1 LEITKRHR
9 IALKEITDSC
19 PKKRH
24 TFYTKNVK
32 ISKREPPDVSATIVS
47 TGIFPNFGGVKT
59 LIFLYSLLFILSTA
73 VGQRTYWEKSDS
85 LNRRRALTVTAGL
98 SGYCIGSMVG
108 LQAVW
113 YSQVEKAPFHT
124 FNDAS
129 EWLQMDKAG
138 HIYTANKLSTLS
150 GELWQW
156 SGIKPKKAALFGTL
170 LGVAYQTTFEIFDGF
185 SKNWGFSWSDMA
197 ANGIGSGIY
206 LGQALAW
213 NEQRILLK
221 FSCHPTEYAALRP
234 NVLGSNFQER
244 LLKDYNGQT
253 YWLSINPSMFLPEKK
268 LPPWLC
274 ISLGY
279 SVNAKLVGDENNYMG
294 YTAQREF
301 LLSLDVDFSRIPV
314 KKPWLK
320 ALLKQLNYLKLPF
333 PTLLYRDGKWLGYGC
348 YF

>member
-1 LEITKRHR
+1 MKAIHLFQ
-9 IALKEITDSC
+9 LC
-19 PKKRH
+19 
-24 TFYTKNVK
+24 
-32 ISKREPPDVSATIVS
+32 
-47 TGIFPNFGGVKT
+47 
-59 LIFLYSLLFILSTA
+59 LLFFIQNASC
-73 VGQRTYWEKSDS
+73 QPSFWEKADS
-85 LNRRRALTVTAGL
+85 LNRRRVRTVAAGL
-98 SGYCIGSMVG
+98 STYYIGSTVG

-113 YSQVEKAPFHT
+113 YSQVEKTSFHT

-138 HIYTANKLSTLS
+138 HVYATNKISMLS

-156 SGIKPKKAALFGTL
+156 SGIKPKKAAF
-170 LGVAYQTTFEIFDGF
+170 LGACLGLGYQTTFEVFDGF
-185 SKNWGFSWSDMA
+185 SKDWGFSWSDMA
-197 ANGIGSGIY
+197 ANGLGAGIY

-221 FSCHPTEYAALRP
+221 FSYHPTAFAALRP

-253 YWLSINPSMFLPEKK
+253 YWLSINPSMFLPERR
-268 LPPWLC
+268 LPKWLC
-274 ISLGY
+274 ISFGY
-279 SVNAKLVGDENNYMG
+279 SVDAKVMGNENTYLN
-294 YTAQREF
+294 YTAHREF

-320 ALLKQLNYLKLPF
+320 VVLKQLNYLKIPF
-333 PTLLYRDGKWLGYGC
+333 PALLYRDGKWLGYGC